1 MKKLILSLIAL
12 LCLTT
17 VQAAEQFVS
26 FVKQADAINITN
38 ATIGYSENE
47 YEGVKIAIKNL
58 QTDMQNVLGKTP
70 ALVEKEGGA
79 ATILV
84 GTIGKNKAID
94 ALKLADLKGKREKFI
109 ITTTP
114 EGQVVIAGSDKRGT
128 IYGVYELSRQLGV
141 SPWYWWADAPIEK
154 QSEAYILKGTYTDG
168 EPAVEYRGL
177 FLNDEA
183 PCLTAWVKNTWGTN
197 YGDHRFYARVF
208 ELILRLRGN
217 MLWPAMW
224 S

>member
-1 MKKLILSLIAL
+1 MRKTILSLVAL
-12 LCLTT
+12 MCLTM

-26 FVKQADAINITN
+26 FVKQTDAVSITN

-47 YEGVKIAIKNL
+47 YEGVKIAIRNL

-154 QSEAYILKGTYTDG
+154 QNEAYILKGTYTDG
-168 EPAVEYRGL
+168 EPAVDFRGL

-183 PCLTAWVKNTWGTN
+183 PCLT
-197 YGDHRFYARVF
+197 
-208 ELILRLRGN
+208 
-217 MLWPAMW
+217 